1 MIHNY
6 GRNFLKKYI
15 EWTPSTEE
23 IYGDI
28 WKRFDDWK
36 QKKITSYFSPKQMS
50 KYKEYL
56 SWDAYEKG
64 RNKWLKKLMRKQS
77 IRQASEGALALRKIR
92 MLQKGIE
99 KKARLIASRNGDT
112 TATNNSTE
120 WNLAGVA
127 QETDDD
133 DRIGRKIC
141 IKSVYVHGVI
151 TVTKSTFAGA
161 RYCVVLDRTPNSGSI
176 IEYDTCHTSNS
187 IIAHMSLDNEY
198 KKRNHK
204 QKDWIITPAMIQSD
218 HGTLGYFFYTYHLD
232 FTRGGK
238 TNGLIQEYDSTTS
251 TSIVKNA
258 LVAMLFNLDGTNT
271 ISTSEDTKMVYTD
284 I

>member
-1 MIHNY
+1 
-6 GRNFLKKYI
+6 
-15 EWTPSTEE
+15 
-23 IYGDI
+23 
-28 WKRFDDWK
+28 
-36 QKKITSYFSPKQMS
+36 
-50 KYKEYL
+50 
-56 SWDAYEKG
+56 
-64 RNKWLKKLMRKQS
+64 
-77 IRQASEGALALRKIR
+77 
-92 MLQKGIE
+92 
-99 KKARLIASRNGDT
+99 
-112 TATNNSTE
+112 
-120 WNLAGVA
+120 
-127 QETDDD
+127 
-133 DRIGRKIC
+133 
-141 IKSVYVHGVI
+141 
-151 TVTKSTFAGA
+151 
-161 RYCVVLDRTPNSGSI
+161 
-176 IEYDTCHTSNS
+176 
-187 IIAHMSLDNEY
+187 MSLDNEY